1 MNFAIERDGTQLKK
15 ETLVHSRFSFLFKNN
30 NIDWYFVG
38 KLEQVSTYIL
48 WKFKTINVRKLNMVQ
63 VRPLTAKSKN

>member
-1 MNFAIERDGTQLKK
+1 MNFATERDDTQLKK
-15 ETLVHSRFSFLFKNN
+15 ETLVHSRFSLLFKSN

-48 WKFKTINVRKLNMVQ
+48 WKFKIINVRQLNMVQ